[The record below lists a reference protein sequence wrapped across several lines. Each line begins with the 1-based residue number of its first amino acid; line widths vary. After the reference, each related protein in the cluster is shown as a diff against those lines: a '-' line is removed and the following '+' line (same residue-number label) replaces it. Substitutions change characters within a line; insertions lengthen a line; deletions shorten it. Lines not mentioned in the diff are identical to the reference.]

1 MSAILKIL
9 LTKLLSEKVLVAIV
23 IKVCEYL
30 AAKSSNKLDD
40 VLVKE
45 LKKSF
50 VPIVDE
56 VLSDIQKNLGEVK
69 PSEEKGKGA
78 LDSPGSQG
86 GSGIDIAVG
95 GRVNIGGVQVG
106 FNF

>member
-30 AAKSSNKLDD
+30 AAKSSNNLDD

-45 LKKSF
+45 LKKS
-50 VPIVDE
+50 
-56 VLSDIQKNLGEVK
+56 LNG
-69 PSEEKGKGA
+69 
-78 LDSPGSQG
+78 
-86 GSGIDIAVG
+86 
-95 GRVNIGGVQVG
+95 
-106 FNF
+106 